1 MTHFLNGTQNT
12 SNVFLTQASN
22 AGLSIPTM
30 EEIKD
35 VSIIQ
40 PLLSGQV
47 LVYNGEIWQNIVPQS
62 IVNDTLGAL
71 LDVSISNLQNS
82 QFLSYNTTSKCG
94 IIQIFLNQM

>member
-1 MTHFLNGTQNT
+1 MTHFLNGPQNI

-22 AGLSIPTM
+22 ASIPTM

-47 LVYNGEIWQNIVPQS
+47 LVYNGEIWQIIVPQMS
-62 IVNDTLGAL
+62 LSSGG
-71 LDVSISNLQNS
+71 NLPN
-82 QFLSYNTTSKCG
+82 
-94 IIQIFLNQM
+94 